1 MEENMSRTS
10 ERRATRAAPRKSQR
24 GDHGILGNRVVWFM
38 AGGIV
43 LVLLVGIVVLNMMGQ
58 ASAFSN
64 PAAVGTAVPSLGGQ
78 HVQVGAQ
85 HVPYNSTPPTS
96 GPHWDTPADWS
107 LYREPVPEERW
118 VHNLEHGGIV
128 ILYNCAQGCP
138 DLTGRLDTLFK
149 TAPRSKLGNVK
160 LLITPYDKVP
170 NRLTLVAWNYYLPLD
185 DYDDAVV
192 RGFIINHLDKAPEQV
207 M

>member
-1 MEENMSRTS
+1 MSRTS
-10 ERRATRAAPRKSQR
+10 ARRAASRQSQR
-24 GDHGILGNRVVWFM
+24 GGHAFWSNRSFWIM

-43 LVLLVGIVVLNMMGQ
+43 LLLVIGLVVFGVAGQ
-58 ASAFSN
+58 AQTFSN
-64 PAAVGTAVPSLGGQ
+64 PAAVGTPVPSMGGQ
-78 HVQVGAQ
+78 HVQIGQQ
-85 HVPYNSTPPTS
+85 HAAYDSMPPTS
-96 GPHWDTPADWS
+96 GPHWDTPADWGV
-107 LYREPVPEERW
+107 YHDPVPEERW

-128 ILYNCAQGCP
+128 ILYNCPQDCP
-138 DLTGRLDTLFK
+138 DLIAKLDALFK

-160 LLITPYDKVP
+160 LLVTPYSKIS

-192 RGFIINHLDKAPEQV
+192 RGFMLNHLDKAPEQV